1 MNPMEQNQPL
11 GTAKEGRTGPTI
23 GIIIVVIIVL
33 ILVGLYFWGE
43 RLRNAEPMDSV
54 TNTLQEQSASDELD
68 DIETD
73 LDATMIEELDSDL
86 EAALIESP

>member
-1 MNPMEQNQPL
+1 MNPMEQNQPH
-11 GTAKEGRTGPTI
+11 GTTKEGRTGPTI
-23 GIIIVVIIVL
+23 GIIIVVIVL

-43 RLRNAEPMDSV
+43 RLRNGEAVDSV
-54 TNTLQEQSASDELD
+54 TNTLQEQSVSDELD

>member
-1 MNPMEQNQPL
+1 MEPNQPL

-23 GIIIVVIIVL
+23 GIIIVVIVL
-33 ILVGLYFWGE
+33 ILVGLYFWGK
-43 RLRNAEPMDSV
+43 RLQNGETVDSATNA
-54 TNTLQEQSASDELD
+54 LQEQSASDELD

-86 EAALIESP
+86 EAALVE